1 MPENLDHSELSE
13 VWERSRSLPVHPVT
27 VLTSLLDTVETTW
40 TLMQRW
46 RFSNNETRLAKFVAT
61 HRGKAKDP
69 TVTVKYFQDLLV
81 DRKPLELITEVL
93 HYAGHAEM
101 SKQLQQWQIPS
112 CPINGGHLKKVGINT
127 GPQFGRVLKELT
139 EKWKESYFT
148 LTEEELIQ
156 EASKYK
162 SS

>member
-1 MPENLDHSELSE
+1 MPDNVDHNELSV

-69 TVTVKYFQDLLV
+69 TVTIKYFQDLLV
-81 DRKPLELITEVL
+81 DRKPLELVTEVL
-93 HYAGHAEM
+93 HYAGHGEM
-101 SKQLQQWQIPS
+101 SKQLQQ
-112 CPINGGHLKKVGINT
+112 
-127 GPQFGRVLKELT
+127 
-139 EKWKESYFT
+139 
-148 LTEEELIQ
+148 
-156 EASKYK
+156 
-162 SS
+162 

>member
-1 MPENLDHSELSE
+1 MPDNVDHNELSM

-69 TVTVKYFQDLLV
+69 TVTIKYFQDLLV
-81 DRKPLELITEVL
+81 DRKPLELVTEVL
-93 HYAGHAEM
+93 HYAGHGEM

-112 CPINGGHLKKVGINT
+112 CPINGGHLKKVGINP

-148 LTEEELIQ
+148 LTADELIE
-156 EASKYK
+156 EALKYK
-162 SS
+162 S